1 MASLH
6 EDQYGVAQGDIPKVL
21 EAFILY
27 LGMLESYAAE
37 LNALADDGKLPTA
50 AVRQQ
55 VSEHVQ
61 PLIDTLRDS
70 ITGILHTFSA
80 YLDDLRFPPTIARRL
95 QDML

>member
-6 EDQYGVAQGDIPKVL
+6 EDQYGVAQGDIPKAL
-21 EAFILY
+21 EAFVLY
-27 LGMLESYAAE
+27 LCTLESYAAE
-37 LNALADDGKLPTA
+37 LNALADEGRLSIV

-61 PLIDTLRDS
+61 PLIDVLRDS
-70 ITGILHTFSA
+70 ITGVLHTFSA
-80 YLDDLRFPPTIARRL
+80 YLDDIRFPPSIARKL